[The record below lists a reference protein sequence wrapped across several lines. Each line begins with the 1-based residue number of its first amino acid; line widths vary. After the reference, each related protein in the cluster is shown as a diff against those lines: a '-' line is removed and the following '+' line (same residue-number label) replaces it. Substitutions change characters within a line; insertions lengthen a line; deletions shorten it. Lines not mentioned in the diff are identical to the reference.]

1 MDRLYPELPNDDV
14 RTKIWLIPVKLQSTH
29 QLRREIETSKQYN
42 DELFAKYPPEVVSSV
57 LKLYLLELP
66 DSLVSN
72 QVYDLIKSIYNQFG
86 SDDDERHRINGII
99 NVLKEL
105 NRPNIATLNALC
117 THFQRLISILRE
129 GNKDNEGH
137 WKNFQNGISR
147 EFSNCIL
154 RPRTSNN
161 LNITDLLAYRFLNDL
176 LKNKTE
182 IFKELKNNL
191 TSAGSSVSLS
201 KQTSLISRHQSEL
214 KRRDSSLQTRLKQAV
229 KQGTRKASDSQPV
242 ETKVHQNGERVITK
256 DIIAESPALNE

>member
-1 MDRLYPELPNDDV
+1 
-14 RTKIWLIPVKLQSTH
+14 LQSTH